1 MKKELATEINII
13 KTETEANIE
22 MTIPSDLFWFQGH
35 FPTQPVLPGVTQL
48 NWVISYAQKLFNFN
62 LSISSIEVVKF
73 QSPILPNDHLKL
85 TLIWDKDTQKLKFTY
100 SFITQYNNNKIA
112 STGKL
117 TLCQ

>member
-1 MKKELATEINII
+1 MKKEFPNEISIS

-22 MTIPSDLFWFQGH
+22 ITIPPDLFWFKGH
-35 FPTQPVLPGVTQL
+35 FPTQPVLPGVTQV
-48 NWVISYAQKLFNFN
+48 NWVIGYAQKLFNPN

-73 QSPILPNDHLKL
+73 QSPILPNDRLKL
-85 TLIWDKDTQKLKFTY
+85 TLLLNENKLKFTY
-100 SFITQYNNNKIA
+100 SFITQHGNIA

>member
-1 MKKELATEINII
+1 MKKELATQINII

-22 MTIPSDLFWFQGH
+22 ITIPPDLSWFKGH
-35 FPTQPVLPGVTQL
+35 FPTQPVLPGVTQI
-48 NWVISYAQKLFNFN
+48 NWVIDYAQKLFGSH
-62 LSISSIEVVKF
+62 LTISSIEVVKF

-100 SFITQYNNNKIA
+100 SFITQHNNHKVA